1 MTRQVYAK
9 GVVFLLVILACFQV
23 ARGQESSRVPLRL
36 DRAIPVSGLQGAG
49 MISPLKCDNAGN
61 IYVRFDHPRVY
72 AAPVV
77 KITPDGEKK
86 AIFSLDAAKDWEEG
100 EFYDFA
106 VQPDGSLYLLAARRG
121 KGREIEHAILSFN
134 EEGKYRLAIPL
145 KVPITSLNQ
154 LTVFQS
160 GEFLVV
166 GSNKV
171 KEASSGGPDGNQ
183 AQSSKAPEVA
193 ARILVLSRNGDI
205 LREVFL
211 SDDLEIV
218 PEGQSGKK
226 QHLIMPVGAVSLGRS
241 VPGDNG
247 EIFLKF
253 RTSTTAVYALLP
265 KSETIRRIDIPP
277 PSKESQAL
285 NIWFA
290 SGTGL
295 VVQFA
300 EKGPGRSFNTALS
313 VISIVDPQ
321 TGERR
326 YDYQVTA
333 DIGGVFACYA
343 PKGLLFLWTDQEG
356 RLNLRRAVP
365 R

>member
-1 MTRQVYAK
+1 VTRQAYAK
-9 GVVFLLVILACFQV
+9 GVVLLLVILACFHMAQ
-23 ARGQESSRVPLRL
+23 AQESSRIPLRL
-36 DRAIPVSGLQGAG
+36 DRAIPVSGLQGAS
-49 MISPLKCDNAGN
+49 MISPLKCDNGGN

-77 KITPDGEKK
+77 KITSDGEKK
-86 AIFSLDAAKDWEEG
+86 AIFSLAAAKDWDEG

-106 VQPDGSLYLLAARRG
+106 VPPDGSLYLLAARRG

-160 GEFLVV
+160 GEFLVI
-166 GSNKV
+166 GSNKM
-171 KEASSGGPDGNQ
+171 KETASGQDGNQ
-183 AQSSKAPEVA
+183 TQSGKPPEVE

-205 LREVFL
+205 VREVSL
-211 SDDLEIV
+211 TSDLEETS
-218 PEGQSGKK
+218 EGSSSKK
-226 QHLIMPVGAVSLGRS
+226 QPLVLPVGAVSLGRS
-241 VPGDNG
+241 VAGDNG

-253 RTSTTAVYALLP
+253 RASSTEVYAVLP
-265 KSETIRRIDIPP
+265 RAETIKRVDIAP

-285 NIWFA
+285 NMWFA
-290 SGTGL
+290 SGKGL

-313 VISIVDPQ
+313 VISIVDPG
-321 TGERR
+321 TGERL

-343 PKGLLFLWTDQEG
+343 PKGFLFLWTDQEG